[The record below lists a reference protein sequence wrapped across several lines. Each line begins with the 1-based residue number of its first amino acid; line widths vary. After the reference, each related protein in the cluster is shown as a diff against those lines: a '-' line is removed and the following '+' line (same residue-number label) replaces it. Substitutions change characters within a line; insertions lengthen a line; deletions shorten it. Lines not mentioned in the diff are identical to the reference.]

1 VLCLLLTLTPS
12 VGYARSTRSSQSVS
26 ELCAK
31 CAVEVEAARAYIADL
46 EKRSSTAR
54 EQLAAAE
61 RYRATSEE
69 MARLQDARIAA
80 LKDQIAALERAAEL
94 RAEQVKILEADLT
107 RVRGERD
114 SARRSRWTF
123 AAVAL
128 ALGVALGVAAGQD

>member
-1 VLCLLLTLTPS
+1 V
-12 VGYARSTRSSQSVS
+12 
-26 ELCAK
+26 
-31 CAVEVEAARAYIADL
+31 YIRDL
-46 EKRSSTAR
+46 ETRAATAR

-94 RAEQVKILEADLT
+94 RAEQVKLLEADLT

-114 SARRSRWTF
+114 SARRSRFTW

-128 ALGVALGVAAGQD
+128 ALGIALGVAAGRD